1 MKTFNVPLLLLGGG
15 GYTVR
20 NVARAWAYETG
31 LALGTAMADELPYN
45 QYYEYYG
52 PDFNLH
58 IQPSNM
64 ENLNTPNYLQKQET
78 FLLQALKDLPHAPS
92 VQYSYQPPR
101 DTGHEAREELEK
113 TKREH
118 ENMRDVRTSQGD
130 QDRGVADR
138 REFYT
143 DDKDQDGTTMPAK
156 VTNQLNASAAA
167 GSSAAAS
174 SSSTSGLVL
183 PSVNQAAPSFQPN
196 TALNA
201 AGAPGIS
208 APLATP
214 MDTQ

>member
-20 NVARAWAYETG
+20 NVARCWAYETG
-31 LALGTAMADELPYN
+31 LALDTAMADELPYN

-101 DTGHEAREELEK
+101 DDGHEAREEIEK
-113 TKREH
+113 GKREH
-118 ENMRDVRTSQGD
+118 ESMRDVRTSQID
-130 QDRGVADR
+130 ADKSVADR
-138 REFYT
+138 REFYA

-156 VTNQLNASAAA
+156 VTNQLNASSSATGAAAAA
-167 GSSAAAS
+167 GSAAAMIA
-174 SSSTSGLVL
+174 
-183 PSVNQAAPSFQPN
+183 PSINQAAPAFQPN